1 MALSWFMLCYN
12 KSMQALSMSISPL
25 RTLFTA
31 SATLRFGAVALLLS
45 LLWLAIL
52 WAIALP

>member
-1 MALSWFMLCYN
+1 MPVS
-12 KSMQALSMSISPL
+12 SD

-31 SATLRFGAVALLLS
+31 SASLRFGVVLLLLS
-45 LLWLAIL
+45 LLWLMIL

>member
-1 MALSWFMLCYN
+1 
-12 KSMQALSMSISPL
+12 MQALSMSISPL

-31 SATLRFGAVALLLS
+31 SATLRFVAIALLLS

>member
-1 MALSWFMLCYN
+1 MPVS
-12 KSMQALSMSISPL
+12 SD

-31 SATLRFGAVALLLS
+31 SAPLRFVVVLLLLS
-45 LLWLAIL
+45 LLWLMIL

>member
-1 MALSWFMLCYN
+1 MPFF
-12 KSMQALSMSISPL
+12 PD

-31 SATLRFGAVALLLS
+31 SAPLRFGVVLLLLS
-45 LLWLAIL
+45 LLWLMIL